1 MPGAHRPVDTRSD
14 LRPRHAATG
23 SARLAGDPAVHGRGL
38 TKHYGGVPVV
48 NGVDLELHPGE
59 CFGLLGPN
67 GAGKSTLIRLIL
79 GLAPRDDGE
88 LEVLGRPVPEAIR
101 AIRARCGVVPQ
112 GDNLDIDLTVAANL
126 RVYARYFGLRGP
138 EVEARIDR
146 LLAFF
151 QLADRRES
159 EIEALSG
166 GMKRRLVLARA
177 LINDPELLVLDE
189 PTTGLD
195 PQARRLVWQQLRRLR
210 REGRTLLLTTHYM
223 SEAARLCDRLA
234 VMAGG
239 RVLALGTPEE
249 LLRRFVEPYVVE
261 VPLDEADPPVLPET
275 PGCRVR
281 VTGDTAYLYTDE
293 PGPVLERLRSTGLH
307 PPYWRPA
314 NLEDVFLGLTGY
326 ELRED

>member
-1 MPGAHRPVDTRSD
+1 M
-14 LRPRHAATG
+14 
-23 SARLAGDPAVHGRGL
+23 HGRGL

-48 NGVDLELHPGE
+48 DGVDLELRAGE

-88 LEVLGRPVPEAIR
+88 LEVLGRSVPDAIR

-112 GDNLDIDLTVAANL
+112 QDNLDIDLTAAANL
-126 RVYARYFGLRGP
+126 RVYARYFGLGGP
-138 EVEARIDR
+138 AVEARIDR

-151 QLADRRES
+151 QLADRRGA

-166 GMKRRLVLARA
+166 GMKRRLILARA

-234 VMAGG
+234 VMDGG
-239 RVLALGTPEE
+239 RLLALGTPEE
-249 LLRRFVEPYVVE
+249 LLRWYVEPYVVE
-261 VPLDEADPPVLPET
+261 VPLDGEDFQPLSQA
-275 PGCRVR
+275 PGCRLR
-281 VTGDTAYLYTDE
+281 VTGDTAYLYTDD
-293 PGPVLERLRSTGLH
+293 PGPLVDRVRTAGFD